1 MAGGKRADWLG
12 LGGDAVV
19 AGVSAAGR
27 VNRWLFAG
35 SSQQMRDVF
44 VAGQPVIQQGH
55 HAAEEAAAAGFARAM
70 RALQ

>member
-1 MAGGKRADWLG
+1 MGKRADWLV
-12 LGGDAVV
+12 LEEDALLASVS
-19 AGVSAAGR
+19 SAALL
-27 VNRWLFAG
+27 NRWLFAG
-35 SSQQMRDVF
+35 SSQQIRDVF